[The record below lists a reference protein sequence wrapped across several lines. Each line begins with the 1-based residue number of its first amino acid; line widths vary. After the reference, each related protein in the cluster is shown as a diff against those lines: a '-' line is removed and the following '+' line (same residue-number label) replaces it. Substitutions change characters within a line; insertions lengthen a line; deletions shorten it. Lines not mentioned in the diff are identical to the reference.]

1 MDTAKPGGRPT
12 VQVLRNG
19 DLATQSFLRV
29 TLPDLIPSNL
39 GTTSGKC
46 RAIAWNRRLGHS
58 LIKSVEMQ
66 IGGAP
71 IDKHWGVWLDIWYE
85 LTHTAT
91 QEAGYRKMIGDVDSL
106 TVMNTAG
113 IAGGYNL
120 FIPLQFW
127 FCRNYGLALPLIAL
141 QYHDVRF
148 NFELEQTSNLYCYQG
163 AAPTLSALSYTSAG
177 VLIDY
182 VYLDSEERRRFAQ
195 VGHEYLIEQLQYPGQ
210 SNIVSQSTS
219 ANMTSNQSFT
229 LNFNHPCKEFIWAHQ
244 LGAFANQPVTC
255 YAGNGDW
262 TAATQTAAVNIAKS
276 MLSLTTTGS
285 YTTAV
290 TFAAAS
296 TDPLIAQTIN
306 GNVWKFI
313 AVNASSAGSSK
324 TVYVNTTPLTVGTA
338 TLGSSLTDVTVE
350 VDFNSTASPVSFS
363 NVFVNSNT
371 LHLEDLS
378 IPLASA
384 FTTTFT
390 DTRVWT
396 AASTDFTV
404 NMPYNYGTRL
414 DGAGNIVSTGNIV
427 LNGHDRFNVREG
439 NYFNYV
445 QPWQHHT
452 RSPADGINVY
462 SFALHPEQHQPT
474 GTANMSRID
483 STKLNYKTAD
493 PLRYNISTVAT
504 LNYTTE
510 TVLNVFASNYN
521 VLRVMSG
528 EFSTPETGE
537 SGYAS
542 ILSEVRMN

>member
-1 MDTAKPGGRPT
+1 
-12 VQVLRNG
+12 
-19 DLATQSFLRV
+19 
-29 TLPDLIPSNL
+29 
-39 GTTSGKC
+39 
-46 RAIAWNRRLGHS
+46 
-58 LIKSVEMQ
+58 
-66 IGGAP
+66 
-71 IDKHWGVWLDIWYE
+71 
-85 LTHTAT
+85 
-91 QEAGYRKMIGDVDSL
+91 
-106 TVMNTAG
+106 
-113 IAGGYNL
+113 
-120 FIPLQFW
+120 
-127 FCRNYGLALPLIAL
+127 
-141 QYHDVRF
+141 
-148 NFELEQTSNLYCYQG
+148 
-163 AAPTLSALSYTSAG
+163 
-177 VLIDY
+177 
-182 VYLDSEERRRFAQ
+182 
-195 VGHEYLIEQLQYPGQ
+195 
-210 SNIVSQSTS
+210 
-219 ANMTSNQSFT
+219 
-229 LNFNHPCKEFIWAHQ
+229 
-244 LGAFANQPVTC
+244 
-255 YAGNGDW
+255 
-262 TAATQTAAVNIAKS
+262 
-276 MLSLTTTGS
+276 
-285 YTTAV
+285 
-290 TFAAAS
+290 
-296 TDPLIAQTIN
+296 
-306 GNVWKFI
+306 
-313 AVNASSAGSSK
+313 
-324 TVYVNTTPLTVGTA
+324 VGTA
-338 TLGSSLTDVTVE
+338 TLGSNLTDVTVE

-510 TVLNVFASNYN
+510 TVLNVFSTNYN

-542 ILSEVRMN
+542 ILLEVRMN